1 MKWPFESSTYSGE
14 LKPFVERGQETIL
27 HNCCE
32 QIDGYAGHSVVEAA
46 QIRARN
52 SFEGRHGRD
61 LIKQYN
67 IKHYASEVQDWFDRW
82 LNPVYG
88 NNPHAGLH
96 GSTPNAEFAAGEA
109 RGEVRRVADERQL
122 DVLFGENGVATV
134 SSKGLRIQRAQFWSD
149 DLIPWVG
156 RRVEWIRTRDAG
168 KLIIYSDEEHPQFIT
183 IAEDITA
190 SGIDRAVVAIAAKQR
205 EKEWLGEQLAEL
217 RRMKREHRPENALIE
232 VIEHAEA
239 RAAAKLSPETNITAM
254 PAQGEGMREAA
265 AALEALE
272 TKPSAPEEHADRAE
286 VDAEYEE
293 IARATQ
299 HEIYDEARR
308 RGDDGRA
315 VAAAE
320 QNPAREVD

>member
-1 MKWPFESSTYSGE
+1 VMCLDGRWHLNCVIDVRSRKMCVLLTPTASADGTARLLIKAISMMGMPEAVKSDWGKEYQNERIERGSRRTGFFMVDAVARPYSGE

-82 LNPVYG
+82 LNAVYG

-168 KLIIYSDEEHPQFIT
+168 KLIIYSDEEHPQ
-183 IAEDITA
+183 
-190 SGIDRAVVAIAAKQR
+190 S
-205 EKEWLGEQLAEL
+205 
-217 RRMKREHRPENALIE
+217 
-232 VIEHAEA
+232 
-239 RAAAKLSPETNITAM
+239 SPSPKI
-254 PAQGEGMREAA
+254 
-265 AALEALE
+265 
-272 TKPSAPEEHADRAE
+272 
-286 VDAEYEE
+286 
-293 IARATQ
+293 
-299 HEIYDEARR
+299 
-308 RGDDGRA
+308 
-315 VAAAE
+315 
-320 QNPAREVD
+320 